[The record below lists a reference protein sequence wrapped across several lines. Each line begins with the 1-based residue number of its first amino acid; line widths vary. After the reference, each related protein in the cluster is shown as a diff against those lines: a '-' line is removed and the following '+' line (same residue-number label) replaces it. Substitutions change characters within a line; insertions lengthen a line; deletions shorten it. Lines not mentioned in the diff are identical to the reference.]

1 MTNHPTDPADQA
13 EQATPPALAC
23 RRRMLAQVM
32 GLVLAAAVVPGMGG
46 AAAPRVIPMRA
57 RRFVFVPDK
66 LTLKPGET
74 VVLAVTAEDVIMG
87 FSAPDF
93 SVRADLPPGKAVE
106 VRLTAPKQR
115 GTYTFLCD
123 IFCGSGHESMSGTI
137 SVA

>member
-1 MTNHPTDPADQA
+1 
-13 EQATPPALAC
+13 
-23 RRRMLAQVM
+23 MLAQM
-32 GLVLAAAVVPGMGG
+32 TGLMLAAAVVPVMGG

-57 RRFVFVPDK
+57 RRFVFIPDK

-74 VVLAVTAEDVIMG
+74 VVLAITAEDVIMG

-93 SVRADLPPGKAVE
+93 AVRADLPPGKAVE
-106 VRLTAPKQR
+106 VRLTAPKKR

-137 SVA
+137 GVA

>member
-1 MTNHPTDPADQA
+1 MTSDPTDPHDG
-13 EQATPPALAC
+13 PAAAG

-32 GLVLAAAVVPGMGG
+32 GLMLAAAVVPVMGG

-57 RRFVFVPDK
+57 RRFVFIPDK
-66 LTLKPGET
+66 LALKPGET
-74 VVLAVTAEDVIMG
+74 VVLAITAEDVIMG
-87 FSAPDF
+87 FSVPDF

-106 VRLTAPKQR
+106 VRLTAPKKR

>member
-1 MTNHPTDPADQA
+1 MTTDRMASTGRRQA
-13 EQATPPALAC
+13 LI
-23 RRRMLAQVM
+23 RVG
-32 GLVLAAAVVPGMGG
+32 GLLLAAAIVPAMGG
-46 AAAPRVIPMRA
+46 AAAPRVISMRA
-57 RRFVFVPDK
+57 RRFVFIPDK
-66 LTLKPGET
+66 LALKPGET
-74 VVLAVTAEDVIMG
+74 VVLAITAEDVIMG

-106 VRLTAPKQR
+106 VRLTAPKKR